1 MAPAQRSGTS
11 EVYTMQDQIIDF
23 IQIELYLEEIRYNPA
38 DRDPQMDELVKLYR
52 FQQELLLLDEEE

>member
-1 MAPAQRSGTS
+1 
-11 EVYTMQDQIIDF
+11 MQDQIIDF